1 MTEARNATA
10 DTLNQA
16 LLDANEVLSAIG
28 VVITAETAQA
38 ELRKAEQML
47 NVYKQQADKL
57 KGRAERQQKKQQQ
70 VENLQR
76 KLEEKLPALQ
86 GRYAELDMPERLAL
100 IRENVTDAAK
110 LREKVAT
117 SDKNVSSEGVP
128 DYSFAESNNPINL

>member
-1 MTEARNATA
+1 MGLSYDDALSSLRGKQSAYRVSDGQLQTAITAEQKFVSEAKVSREQLVLSGSPRIAEMTEARNSTA

-28 VVITAETAQA
+28 VVITAETAHA

-47 NVYKQQADKL
+47 NAYKQQADKL

-76 KLEEKLPALQ
+76 KL
-86 GRYAELDMPERLAL
+86 
-100 IRENVTDAAK
+100 
-110 LREKVAT
+110 
-117 SDKNVSSEGVP
+117 
-128 DYSFAESNNPINL
+128 